1 MGKLTDSS
9 KIEMNMK
16 SILGSWV
23 LQKHGYYNHAGQY
36 HCTSEVARG
45 QLIYTADNLMSVLIV
60 KVNAPESLN
69 DVIAYSGRFSVTA
82 DTISHHIQYALR
94 SEREGTTECRNY
106 CFENDQLILVT
117 EDDGQGYYEIV
128 WGR

>member
-1 MGKLTDSS
+1 
-9 KIEMNMK
+9 MK
-16 SILGSWV
+16 SILGSWM
-23 LQKHGYYNHAGQY
+23 LQKHGYYDRAGKY
-36 HCTSEVARG
+36 RCTSEVARG
-45 QLIYTADNLMSVLIV
+45 QLIYTADNLMSVLII
-60 KVNAPESLN
+60 KVNTPESIN

-94 SEREGTTECRNY
+94 SEREGTTEYRKY
-106 CFENDQLILVT
+106 RFENDKLILLM